1 MVALMVQTT
10 DSYLA
15 ALRDRLLVDMTVS
28 MKVGHMADEW
38 VSSTDDQTDTMKVQM
53 SAGYLVV

>member
-1 MVALMVQTT
+1 MVQTT